1 MEERKKNW
9 KNEKRDLKNVLG
21 ADFCLKI
28 INDLFEAVK
37 KKIDQLGKDQQELPE
52 SGFNS
57 FKKANIYFNL

>member
-37 KKIDQLGKDQQELPE
+37 KKID
-52 SGFNS
+52 
-57 FKKANIYFNL
+57 